1 MEKETGRSQ
10 KQTYTYDRKSDL
22 AVKKKKRR
30 KGSKNK
36 THYFCG
42 LGLEHFVLQS

>member
-22 AVKKKKRR
+22 AVKKKKEEREQ
-30 KGSKNK
+30 K
-36 THYFCG
+36 
-42 LGLEHFVLQS
+42 